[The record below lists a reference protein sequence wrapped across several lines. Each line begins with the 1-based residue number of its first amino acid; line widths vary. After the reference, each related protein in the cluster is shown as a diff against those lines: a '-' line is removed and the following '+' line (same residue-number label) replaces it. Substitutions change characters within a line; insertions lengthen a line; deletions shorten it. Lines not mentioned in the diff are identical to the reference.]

1 MTTNKLRSL
10 VAEAVS
16 LDRQRAEIEARL
28 GAIKN
33 DLIAEARTRE
43 EEHTATDGGGWS
55 WVAEGNDGC
64 VARVTQEG
72 PKLKAT
78 LTTDKDV
85 AKAKELAGGVFPQ
98 LFEPKVGY
106 KLAAGFRQAAENL
119 LGPKV
124 AAKLVRA
131 FSGPGSVKVSY
142 ETKEAA

>member
-16 LDRQRAEIEARL
+16 LDRQRAEIESRL
-28 GAIKN
+28 AEIKA
-33 DLIAEARTRE
+33 DLVTEARTRE
-43 EEHTATDGGGWS
+43 EEHTPTDGGGWS
-55 WVAEGNDGC
+55 WLAEGADGC
-64 VARVTQEG
+64 IARVTQDG

-98 LFEPKVGY
+98 LFEPKVSY
-106 KLAAGFRQAAENL
+106 KLAAGFRQAAESL
-119 LGPKV
+119 LGAKV
-124 AAKLVRA
+124 AGKLVKA

-142 ETKEAA
+142 ETKEAV